1 MQGSSASDNAAQP
14 PQVYRSKGEILA
26 CLRPAQQQH
35 IPLRITFNRQ
45 GQQFQSFVVEI
56 DEAKGLI
63 ALDEFIPR
71 EAERLLEQGQSF
83 RVDSFHE
90 GIKVTWQIDRPV
102 EFSELDGNRC
112 YWIGL
117 PTELTYHQRRNAY
130 RVKLLLTRPATAELS
145 QGNSQIQ
152 LRGQLID
159 LSATGC
165 KLRFPGNVTHLL
177 QPGQQVQSFTAELP
191 IGAINTPVTIR
202 HVACPDRLEYSDVG
216 VCFDNLSGAAQ
227 RQVERFIYQLQREN
241 RRFE

>member
-1 MQGSSASDNAAQP
+1 MQGASASQNAPQP

-35 IPLRITFNRQ
+35 IPLRITFSRQ
-45 GQQFQSFVVEI
+45 DQQFQSFVVEI
-56 DEAKGLI
+56 DETKGLI

-71 EAERLLEQGQSF
+71 EAERLLEQGRPF

-90 GIKVTWQIDRPV
+90 GIRVTWQIDRPV
-102 EFSELDGNRC
+102 QFSELDGNRC
-112 YWIGL
+112 YWVEL
-117 PTELTYHQRRNAY
+117 PSELTYHQRRNAY
-130 RVKLLLTRPATAELS
+130 RVKLLLTQPATAELS
-145 QGNSQIQ
+145 QIDSQVQ

-177 QPGQQVQSFTAELP
+177 QPGQLVQSFTAELP
-191 IGAINTPVTIR
+191 IGAINTPINIR
-202 HVACPDRLEYSDVG
+202 HVACTERMEHSEVG
-216 VCFDNLSGAAQ
+216 VSFHNLGGAAQ
-227 RQVERFIYQLQREN
+227 RQIERLVYQLQREN

>member
-1 MQGSSASDNAAQP
+1 MLPNP

-102 EFSELDGNRC
+102 EFSELDGTRC

-117 PTELTYHQRRNAY
+117 PAELTYHQRRNAY
-130 RVKLLLTRPATAELS
+130 RVKLLLTQPATAELS
-145 QGNSQIQ
+145 QGSSQIQ

-202 HVACPDRLEYSDVG
+202 HVACTERMEFSDVG
-216 VCFDNLSGAAQ
+216 VCFNSLTGAAQ
-227 RQVERFIYQLQREN
+227 RQIERFIYQLQREN

>member
-1 MQGSSASDNAAQP
+1 M
-14 PQVYRSKGEILA
+14 
-26 CLRPAQQQH
+26 
-35 IPLRITFNRQ
+35 
-45 GQQFQSFVVEI
+45 
-56 DEAKGLI
+56 
-63 ALDEFIPR
+63 
-71 EAERLLEQGQSF
+71 
-83 RVDSFHE
+83 DSFHE

-102 EFSELDGNRC
+102 EFSELDGTRC

-117 PTELTYHQRRNAY
+117 PAELTYHQRRNAY
-130 RVKLLLTRPATAELS
+130 RVKLLLTQPATAELS
-145 QGNSQIQ
+145 QGSSQIQ

-202 HVACPDRLEYSDVG
+202 HVACTERMEFSDVG
-216 VCFDNLSGAAQ
+216 VCFNSLTGAAQ
-227 RQVERFIYQLQREN
+227 RQIERFIYQLQREN

>member
-1 MQGSSASDNAAQP
+1 MQGSSASDNAPQP

-102 EFSELDGNRC
+102 EFSELDGTRC

-117 PTELTYHQRRNAY
+117 PAELTYHQRRNAY
-130 RVKLLLTRPATAELS
+130 RVKLLLTQPATAELS
-145 QGNSQIQ
+145 QGSSQIQ

-177 QPGQQVQSFTAELP
+177 QPEQQVQGFSAELP
-191 IGAINTPVTIR
+191 IGTINTPVTIR
-202 HVACPDRLEYSDVG
+202 HVACTERMEFSDVG
-216 VCFDNLSGAAQ
+216 VCFNSLTGAAQ
-227 RQVERFIYQLQREN
+227 RQIERFIYQLQREN
-241 RRFE
+241 RRLE

>member
-1 MQGSSASDNAAQP
+1 MQGYSASDNAPQP

-45 GQQFQSFVVEI
+45 RQQFQSFVVEI

-102 EFSELDGNRC
+102 EFSELDGTRC

-117 PTELTYHQRRNAY
+117 PAELTYHQRRNAY
-130 RVKLLLTRPATAELS
+130 RVKLLLTQPATAELS
-145 QGNSQIQ
+145 QGSSQIQ

-191 IGAINTPVTIR
+191 IGAISTPVTIR
-202 HVACPDRLEYSDVG
+202 HVACTERMEFSDVG
-216 VCFDNLSGAAQ
+216 VCFNSLTGAAQ
-227 RQVERFIYQLQREN
+227 RQIERFIYQLQREN

>member
-130 RVKLLLTRPATAELS
+130 RVKLLLTQPAT
-145 QGNSQIQ
+145 
-152 LRGQLID
+152 
-159 LSATGC
+159 
-165 KLRFPGNVTHLL
+165 
-177 QPGQQVQSFTAELP
+177 

-227 RQVERFIYQLQREN
+227 RQIERFVYQLQREN

>member
-1 MQGSSASDNAAQP
+1 MPPNP

-102 EFSELDGNRC
+102 EFSELDGTRC

-117 PTELTYHQRRNAY
+117 PAELTYHQRRNAY
-130 RVKLLLTRPATAELS
+130 RVKLLLTQPATAELS
-145 QGNSQIQ
+145 QGSSQIQ

-191 IGAINTPVTIR
+191 IGAISTPVTIR
-202 HVACPDRLEYSDVG
+202 HVACTERMEFSDVG
-216 VCFDNLSGAAQ
+216 VCFNSLTGAAQ
-227 RQVERFIYQLQREN
+227 RQIERFIYQLQREN

>member
-1 MQGSSASDNAAQP
+1 MQGASASQHAAQP
-14 PQVYRSKGEILA
+14 PQVYRSKGEILS

-35 IPLRITFNRQ
+35 IPLRITFRQ

-56 DEAKGLI
+56 DEAKGRI

-83 RVDSFHE
+83 RVDSFHD
-90 GIKVTWQIDRPV
+90 GIKVTWQIERPV
-102 EFSELDGNRC
+102 EFSELAGNRC
-112 YWIGL
+112 YWVAL

-130 RVKLLLTRPATAELS
+130 RVKLLLTQPATAELS
-145 QGNSQIQ
+145 EVSSHVQ
-152 LRGQLID
+152 LKGQLID

-177 QPGQQVQSFTAELP
+177 QPGQLVQGFTAELP
-191 IGAINTPVTIR
+191 IGAINTPVNIR
-202 HVACPDRLEYSDVG
+202 HVACLDRMEFSEVG
-216 VCFDNLSGAAQ
+216 VSFSNLSGAAQ
-227 RQVERFIYQLQREN
+227 RQIERLVYQLQREN

>member
-1 MQGSSASDNAAQP
+1 MQGSSASDNAPQP

-26 CLRPAQQQH
+26 CLRPAKQQH

-102 EFSELDGNRC
+102 EFSELDGTRC

-117 PTELTYHQRRNAY
+117 PAELTYHQRRNAY
-130 RVKLLLTRPATAELS
+130 RVKLLLTQPATAELS
-145 QGNSQIQ
+145 QGSSQIQ

-177 QPGQQVQSFTAELP
+177 QPEQQVQGFSAELP
-191 IGAINTPVTIR
+191 IGTINTPVTIR
-202 HVACPDRLEYSDVG
+202 HVACTERMEFSDVG
-216 VCFDNLSGAAQ
+216 VCFNSLTGAAQ
-227 RQVERFIYQLQREN
+227 RQIERFIYQLQREN